1 MENPPSQNHF
11 VRYYKYN
18 FFKIIREWRF
28 LKDSDKL
35 EQKKEFSNI
44 IKENMKQI
52 EMSFFSLSGLRH
64 DVDFM
69 ILARSD
75 NIDRFQD
82 LHTSLFS
89 TQLGKYLEVRYSY
102 LSLTRKSP
110 YLGSHKHEGQEGV
123 SRPEFQSNSKYI
135 FVYPFVKK
143 RSWYRLPFEV
153 RQKMMIEHFRIGHKY
168 PKIRINTGYSFG
180 LDDQEFVLAFEGDD
194 PYEFLCLVE
203 ELRSSEASAYTKLE
217 TPIFTCRRTTLDDM
231 LAKLV

>member
-1 MENPPSQNHF
+1 MENSGSQNHS

-35 EQKKEFSNI
+35 EQKREFSNV

-52 EMSFFSLSGLRH
+52 EMSFFSLSGLRR

-89 TQLGKYLEVRYSY
+89 TQLGKYLEVSYSY

-110 YLGSHKHEGQEGV
+110 YLGLTSMK
-123 SRPEFQSNSKYI
+123 
-135 FVYPFVKK
+135 VKK
-143 RSWYRLPFEV
+143 EYPDPNFRL
-153 RQKMMIEHFRIGHKY
+153 
-168 PKIRINTGYSFG
+168 
-180 LDDQEFVLAFEGDD
+180 
-194 PYEFLCLVE
+194 
-203 ELRSSEASAYTKLE
+203 
-217 TPIFTCRRTTLDDM
+217 
-231 LAKLV
+231 